1 MNSIERS
8 ARLRQEADVVA
19 EEIGLWR
26 ILSSYGRV
34 VPTGS
39 YFLDTMAYPDVDLY
53 MSKVSLAQ
61 LFEIGAQLAE
71 SDLVFEVVCAKS
83 KLADLPG
90 GLYVKP
96 RVEYGDWGRPW
107 KIDIWSIGDALIDEK
122 MACMYHFRDEMT
134 ESLRE
139 QIIRYKV
146 SILNSGHR
154 TPVFSGYFVYEAFI
168 DEGLTDF
175 GQVTRYLVDNGIEME
190 PVLRS

>member
-1 MNSIERS
+1 MDPIERS
-8 ARLRQEADVVA
+8 AKLRQEADLVA
-19 EEIGLWR
+19 KEIGLWR

-39 YFLDTMAYPDVDLY
+39 YLLDVMAYPDVDLY
-53 MSKVSLAQ
+53 MPKMSLAQ

-71 SDLVFEVVCAKS
+71 SDLVFEVVFARP

-90 GLYVKP
+90 GLYLKP

-107 KIDIWSIGDALIDEK
+107 KFDIWSIEDALIDEK
-122 MACMYHFRDEMT
+122 MACIYRFRDAMT

-154 TPVFSGYFVYEAFI
+154 TPRYSGYFVYKAFL

-175 GQVTRYLVDNGIEME
+175 RQVTQYLIENGVKIESM
-190 PVLRS
+190 V

>member
-1 MNSIERS
+1 MNPIERS
-8 ARLRQEADVVA
+8 AKLRQEADIVA

-26 ILSSYGRV
+26 VLSSYGRV

-39 YFLDTMAYPDVDLY
+39 YFLDVMVYPDVDLY

-71 SDLVFEVVCAKS
+71 SDLVFEVVFAKS
-83 KLADLPG
+83 KVTDLPG
-90 GLYVKP
+90 GLYLKP

-107 KIDIWSIGDALIDEK
+107 KFDIWSIEDALIEEK

-139 QIIRYKV
+139 RILNYKV
-146 SILNSGHR
+146 SVLTEGHR
-154 TPVFSGYFVYEAFI
+154 TPMYSGYFIYKAFI

-175 GQVTRYLVDNGIEME
+175 QQVTQYLIDNGIEMG
-190 PVLRS
+190 PIV

>member
-1 MNSIERS
+1 MNPFERS
-8 ARLRQEADVVA
+8 SNLRQEADVVA

-39 YFLDTMAYPDVDLY
+39 YFLDLMAYPDVDLY

-71 SDLVFEVVCAKS
+71 SDLVFEVVFAKS
-83 KLADLPG
+83 RLADLPG
-90 GLYVKP
+90 GLYLKP
-96 RVEYGDWGRPW
+96 RVGYGDWGRPW
-107 KIDIWSIGDALIDEK
+107 KFDIWSIEDALIDEK

-139 QIIRYKV
+139 RILNYKV
-146 SILNSGHR
+146 SVLAEGHR
-154 TPVFSGYFVYEAFI
+154 TPMYSGYFVYKAFI

-175 GQVTRYLVDNGIEME
+175 QQVTQYLIENGVKME
-190 PVLRS
+190 SMV